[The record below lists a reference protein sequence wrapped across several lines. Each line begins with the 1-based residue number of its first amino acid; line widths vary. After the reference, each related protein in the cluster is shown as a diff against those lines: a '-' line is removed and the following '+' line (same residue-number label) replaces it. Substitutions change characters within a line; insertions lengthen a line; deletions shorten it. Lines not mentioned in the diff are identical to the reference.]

1 MDAYF
6 QWLRDK
12 RHTQAPPPASPGSAD
27 GPDHP
32 DSPGQGLPDPAR
44 AFALIPTGNLGF
56 FALFS
61 PSFLPSYSLGSGIT
75 HSPSTLGHFCCC
87 LSIL

>member
-1 MDAYF
+1 MEAYF

-12 RHTQAPPPASPGSAD
+12 RSNPAPPAFPG
-27 GPDHP
+27 PE
-32 DSPGQGLPDPAR
+32 DSPAPNQPDTPGHGFPGTGPTFAPAPAR
-44 AFALIPTGNLGF
+44 NLGF

-61 PSFLPSYSLGSGIT
+61 PAFLPDSWLGGSGY
-75 HSPSTLGHFCCC
+75 SPSTLGHFCCC